1 MSLFVANWGEPVKLG
16 GGSVGKYNATTGAV
30 IKANF
35 ITGLSLPFD
44 FALARSPTISS
55 FSPTS
60 GPVGTIVVITG
71 ETFTGATSV
80 TFGGVKAT
88 SFTVDSISKGHGRCA
103 HRREDWQ
110 DRGDHAGRH
119 CYQRRDFHGHL
130 VAQGD

>member
-71 ETFTGATSV
+71 ESFTGATSV
-80 TFGGVKAT
+80 TIGGVKAT
-88 SFTVDSISKGHGRCA
+88 SFTVDSYTKITAAVPTGAKTGKIGVTTPGGTATS
-103 HRREDWQ
+103 
-110 DRGDHAGRH
+110 AGT
-119 CYQRRDFHGHL
+119 FT
-130 VAQGD
+130 VT